1 MGQGNC
7 AIRLI
12 QLLSSRRLL
21 WPDEACVSPAKW
33 TSTCPPAAVIDDR
46 SAHGEWMS
54 ALCPKLG
61 SQPASTDDRTRC
73 KADIFRETVNTLD
86 DVKEVRLPLTQS
98 RQAIWK

>member
-73 KADIFRETVNTLD
+73 RIDFGVAISDPSES
-86 DVKEVRLPLTQS
+86 LPVPYLHCS
-98 RQAIWK
+98 PAAGP

>member
-73 KADIFRETVNTLD
+73 KTVVPNRHERRYCLSD
-86 DVKEVRLPLTQS
+86 QRLS
-98 RQAIWK
+98 FASSSC